1 MNRHSISVQPVTTA
15 AERALLTG
23 LWLAASVESGIS
35 PEVASRRAAHGT
47 VEVALQRPDVHG
59 FLAYLDGEAAGFLV
73 ATESVMR
80 FGEGDEL
87 VIEQIYVDRR
97 ARRHGVARA
106 LLHTSTGL
114 AERLGFDRIASA
126 VPTSARDANR
136 FFARLGFGPAV
147 TRRVAS
153 VSAVRRRVAPSEVVP
168 SRERLLHLRRS
179 MRARGRGGEHE
190 VAAGPAH

>member
-1 MNRHSISVQPVTTA
+1 MNRQSISVQPVTTA
-15 AERALLTG
+15 EERALLTG

-35 PEVASRRAAHGT
+35 PEVASRRASHGA

-59 FLAYLDGEAAGFLV
+59 FLAYLDGAPAGFLV

-87 VIEQIYVDRR
+87 VVEQIYVDRA

-106 LLHTSTGL
+106 LLHTATGL

-126 VPTSARDANR
+126 VPASARDANR

-153 VSAVRRRVAPSEVVP
+153 VSAVRRRVAPSDLVS
-168 SRERLLHLRRS
+168 SRARLLHMRRS
-179 MRARGRGGEHE
+179 MRARGQGGGHE
-190 VAAGPAH
+190 VAADPIR